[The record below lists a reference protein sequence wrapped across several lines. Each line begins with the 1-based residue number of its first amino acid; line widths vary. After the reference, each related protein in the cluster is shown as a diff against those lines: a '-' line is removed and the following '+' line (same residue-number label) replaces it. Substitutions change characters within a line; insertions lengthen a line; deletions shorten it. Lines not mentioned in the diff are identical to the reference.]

1 LRFNLGAMAPGASLS
16 LSYRVRIGIGAER
29 GSGLNQAQ
37 ATTQAGGRCAGTPSS
52 HCSNLATHRV
62 QVGSGV
68 FGSEACVIGKVY
80 VDCNNNHVQDAEE
93 LGIPGVRLVLHN
105 GNSLITDVD
114 GKYSLCGLP
123 PRTGVLVVDQTT
135 LPRGSRLTT
144 SSNRNAGDAAS
155 LFLDLKNGE
164 LHRADFIEGSCS
176 NTVLEQVKA
185 RRSRGEVQAVDTEKR
200 GGRVLK
206 FDGKPAGAPAQATDS
221 ARQRGDAGGQ
231 GEPGIRKPRI
241 DGGRLAP
248 PDASTDS
255 RDQLLTPL
263 PELPAWSGAT
273 GPGQP

>member
-1 LRFNLGAMAPGASLS
+1 
-16 LSYRVRIGIGAER
+16 
-29 GSGLNQAQ
+29 
-37 ATTQAGGRCAGTPSS
+37 
-52 HCSNLATHRV
+52 
-62 QVGSGV
+62 
-68 FGSEACVIGKVY
+68 
-80 VDCNNNHVQDAEE
+80 
-93 LGIPGVRLVLHN
+93 
-105 GNSLITDVD
+105 
-114 GKYSLCGLP
+114 
-123 PRTGVLVVDQTT
+123 
-135 LPRGSRLTT
+135 
-144 SSNRNAGDAAS
+144 
-155 LFLDLKNGE
+155 
-164 LHRADFIEGSCS
+164 
-176 NTVLEQVKA
+176 
-185 RRSRGEVQAVDTEKR
+185 QAVDTEKR